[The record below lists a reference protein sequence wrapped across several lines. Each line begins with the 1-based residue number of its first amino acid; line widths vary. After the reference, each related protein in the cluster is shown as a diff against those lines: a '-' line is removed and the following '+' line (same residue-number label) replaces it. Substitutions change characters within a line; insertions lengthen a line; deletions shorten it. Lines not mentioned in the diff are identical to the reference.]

1 MKTRADL
8 FLVIGGSSRSTYE
21 TGLLLLLRPGMVV
34 VEEFEHMGELG
45 NGGWDLETLVQDDIL
60 ALQTNIFRPIDGASQ
75 VCPRMDVLTWIQFR

>member
-34 VEEFEHMGELG
+34 VEEFEHLGELG
-45 NGGWDLETLVQDDIL
+45 NGG
-60 ALQTNIFRPIDGASQ
+60 
-75 VCPRMDVLTWIQFR
+75 